1 MSSKVPASGSLT
13 EGDLVRPMFAL
24 AWPIVATMLLQ
35 VAYNLA
41 DTLWLGRHSTDAV
54 AALSLAFPLIL
65 LFISVGGGFNVA
77 GATLVAQYTG
87 ASEREDGDTHGTGD
101 GGGDGDGRGD
111 ETPDGEGGGDGD
123 LPDGIDYR
131 RAAGTVAGQT
141 LSFITAIAVAVGL
154 LGFLLADELLGV
166 LPADAA
172 TATQV
177 IPLAS
182 EYMKVFFL
190 GMPFL
195 FGFFVFSSLMRGYG
209 NTRAPMLVMALSVA
223 VNVALDPIL
232 IFGFEA
238 NPVFSMVGGR
248 RLEASLLAAT
258 GFAGAGVQGAAV
270 ATVVSRGLATVV
282 GLYVLLGT
290 DAGPTVS
297 LPDFRL
303 RLEYVRK
310 IVSIGV
316 PSALEQS
323 ASALGMIAL
332 TGMVATFAPEVVA
345 AYGLGNRLVSLVF
358 LPALGLGR
366 ATNTIVGQNLGA
378 KKPERAERAVWLAVK
393 VATVVMIAV
402 AVVAFLF
409 AAPIVG
415 VFIATGTDA
424 ATATI
429 GYGADYIR
437 VRALE
442 FAFIGVLQVVLGA
455 YRGAGN
461 TKTALAFSLVALW
474 LGRVPIVYL
483 LSFRFGFAEQGVWI
497 GMAAGHI
504 IGAIAAAAWFT
515 RGTWKRTLVEGEGSA
530 AGG

>member
-1 MSSKVPASGSLT
+1 
-13 EGDLVRPMFAL
+13 MFAL
-24 AWPIVATMLLQ
+24 AWPIVATQLLQ

-41 DTLWLGRHSTDAV
+41 DTLWLGRYSTDAV
-54 AALSLAFPLIL
+54 AALSLAFPLIF

-87 ASEREDGDTHGTGD
+87 AGQRADDDVDGDDGTEPAGD
-101 GGGDGDGRGD
+101 
-111 ETPDGEGGGDGD
+111 DGEEVDDADTDADDPPALGGE
-123 LPDGIDYR
+123 YR

-154 LGFLLADELLGV
+154 LGFLLVDRLLGV
-166 LPADAA
+166 LPAGAA

-182 EYMKVFFL
+182 GYMGVFFL

-195 FGFFVFSSLMRGYG
+195 FGFFVFSALMRGYG

-223 VNVALDPIL
+223 VNVVLDPIL
-232 IFGFEA
+232 IFGFEG
-238 NPVFSMVGGR
+238 NPVFGVVGGR
-248 RLEASLLAAT
+248 GLEASLLAAT
-258 GFAGAGVQGAAV
+258 GFDGAGVQGAAV

-290 DAGPTVS
+290 DAGPTVA
-297 LPDFRL
+297 LPDFRP
-303 RLEYVRK
+303 RLEYIRK
-310 IVSIGV
+310 IVTIGV

-323 ASALGMIAL
+323 ASALGLIAL
-332 TGMVATFAPEVVA
+332 TAMVATFAPEVVA

-378 KKPERAERAVWLAVK
+378 EKPERAEQAVWLAAK
-393 VATVVMIAV
+393 AGTAVMLCV

-415 VFIATGTDA
+415 AFIATGTDA
-424 ATATI
+424 AAATI
-429 GYGADYIR
+429 AYGADYIR
-437 VRALE
+437 VRAVE

-474 LGRVPIVYL
+474 LGRVPIVYV
-483 LSFRFGFAEQGVWI
+483 LSFHLRFAEQGIWI
-497 GMAAGHI
+497 GMAVGQI

-515 RGTWKRTLVEGEGSA
+515 RGTWKRTLVDDEGAPAGS
-530 AGG
+530 